1 MAKNK
6 VSAPKNAGKQGGSA
20 GSVTTVKDIVNE
32 ALSSTKGKLD
42 TKESKFITN
51 MIAQAAKTGKGISIA
66 ELEVIKREAVKQ
78 ASLKDKA
85 GVAAFKTQNIGK
97 YIEDYKLKLSPA
109 KETSGTVDPGF
120 NIGNVSSTNITTVTG
135 DSSSN
140 KIPNKD
146 NVVSLDRGTNDVS
159 EITFLVF
166 EKLGAVE
173 LTKFTRHDTV
183 DGINPFYNIISNLS
197 AIKKEYDAS
206 NLISFQKSNDSLY
219 NAFSIK
225 LENKIPGDEYLED
238 RGLNSYIYIDDNG
251 ALIIELINLTSDELI
266 EVEIDTNGTIIEVR

>member
-1 MAKNK
+1 MAKVENK
-6 VSAPKNAGKQGGSA
+6 STRGGGGSA
-20 GSVTTVKDIVNE
+20 KVNATQLAKE
-32 ALSSTKGKLD
+32 VNSQVNTKGLSK
-42 TKESKFITN
+42 TESKFISS
-51 MIAQAAKTGKGISIA
+51 MITQAARTGLGISSKEKA
-66 ELEVIKREAVKQ
+66 VILNEARKQ
-78 ASLKDKA
+78 AEDKNKA
-85 GVAAFKTQNIGK
+85 VAKNKTKNIGAF
-97 YIEDYKLKLSPA
+97 IENEKYKLKLSA
-109 KETSGTVDPGF
+109 ENDASGNVGGGGF
-120 NIGNVSSTNITTVTG
+120 GGDVSSTNITTVTG
-135 DSSSN
+135 DSTSN

-146 NVVSLDRGTNDVS
+146 NVISLGRNTNDVS

-238 RGLNSYIYIDDNG
+238 RGLDSYIYIDDNG
-251 ALIIELINLTSDELI
+251 GLIIELINLTSDELI

>member
-6 VSAPKNAGKQGGSA
+6 VSAPKNSGKQGGSA
-20 GSVTTVKDIVNE
+20 GTTKNVVKEVNA

-42 TKESKFITN
+42 TKESKFISN
-51 MIAQAAKTGKGISIA
+51 MIAQAAKTGKGISKA
-66 ELEVIKREAVKQ
+66 ELDVIKREAVKQ

-85 GVAAFKTQNIGK
+85 GVAASKLSNIGK
-97 YIEDYKLKLSPA
+97 YIEDYKLKLS
-109 KETSGTVDPGF
+109 KEFNATTSVESSMPS
-120 NIGNVSSTNITTVTG
+120 NILDSMTVTG
-135 DSSSN
+135 DSISN

-146 NVVSLDRGTNDVS
+146 NLVSLDRNTNDVS

-173 LTKFTRHDTV
+173 LTKFTRQDTV
-183 DGINPFYNIISNLS
+183 DGINPYYNIISNLS

-206 NLISFQKSNDSLY
+206 NLVSFQKSNDSLY

-238 RGLNSYIYIDDNG
+238 RGLDSYIYIDESG
-251 ALIIELINLTSDELI
+251 GLIIELINITSDELI

>member
-1 MAKNK
+1 MAKVENK
-6 VSAPKNAGKQGGSA
+6 STRGGGGSA
-20 GSVTTVKDIVNE
+20 KVTATQLAKEVN
-32 ALSSTKGKLD
+32 SQVNTKGLSK
-42 TKESKFITN
+42 TESKFISS
-51 MIAQAAKTGKGISIA
+51 MITQAARTGLGISSKEKA
-66 ELEVIKREAVKQ
+66 VILNEARKQ
-78 ASLKDKA
+78 AEDKNKA
-85 GVAAFKTQNIGK
+85 VAKNKTKNIGAFIK
-97 YIEDYKLKLSPA
+97 NEKYKLELSA
-109 KETSGTVDPGF
+109 ENDASGNVG
-120 NIGNVSSTNITTVTG
+120 GGGSGGGVSSTNITTVTG
-135 DSSSN
+135 DSTSN

-146 NVVSLDRGTNDVS
+146 NVISLGRNTNDVS

-238 RGLNSYIYIDDNG
+238 RGLDSYIYIDDNG
-251 ALIIELINLTSDELI
+251 GLIIELINLTSDELI

>member
-6 VSAPKNAGKQGGSA
+6 VSAPSSGGKQGGSA
-20 GSVTTVKDIVNE
+20 GTTKNVVKQVNA

-42 TKESKFITN
+42 SKESKFITS
-51 MIAQAAKTGKGISIA
+51 MISQAAKTGKGISKA

-78 ASLKDKA
+78 AALKDKA
-85 GVAAFKTQNIGK
+85 GVAGYKLKDVGK
-97 YIEDYKLKLSPA
+97 YIEDYKLKLA
-109 KETSGTVDPGF
+109 KETSVVTNSIPVDTYDYT
-120 NIGNVSSTNITTVTG
+120 STG
-135 DSSSN
+135 DSTSN

-146 NVVSLDRGTNDVS
+146 NVISLSRDINDVA
-159 EITFLVF
+159 EIASLVF

-183 DGINPFYNIISNLS
+183 DGINPYYNIISNLS
-197 AIKKEYDAS
+197 AIKKEYDPS
-206 NLISFQKSNDSLY
+206 NLISSQKSSDSLY

-238 RGLNSYIYIDDNG
+238 RGLDSYIYIDSTGN
-251 ALIIELINLTSDELI
+251 LIVELINITSDELV
-266 EVEIDTNGTIIEVR
+266 EVEIDTNGTIVEVR